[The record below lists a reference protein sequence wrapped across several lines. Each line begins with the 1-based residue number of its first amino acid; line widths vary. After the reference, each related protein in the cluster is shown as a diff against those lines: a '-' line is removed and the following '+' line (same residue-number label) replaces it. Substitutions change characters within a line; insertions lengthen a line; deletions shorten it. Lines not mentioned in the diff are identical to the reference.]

1 MAAGPL
7 RAAVPG
13 GRGLPP
19 PRRPAASGQGN
30 SGRFRSDDRV
40 WQDGGLLLHFP
51 GASRCIAVFLA
62 CQSQAWHTDD
72 RTGHASRPRPPG
84 PPAAAN
90 RRGLWPRWSTLTDR
104 RPSARPSHRS
114 TPRPIRSTCRA
125 GTWQTGRAA
134 RGRGHPGGAGQR
146 SAAAGQQR
154 RRDHPRAGTRRAC
167 HGPVWRCEA
176 HPGSPLD

>member
-51 GASRCIAVFLA
+51 GASRWAAIFLA
-62 CQSQAWHTDD
+62 FQSPAWHTDD
-72 RTGHASRPRPPG
+72 RTGDAIETAPARPAGGEEPARIVAALVNPDGPAPERETVTPINTPPDPIDLQGRHLADRPGRSRPG
-84 PPAAAN
+84 PPWWC
-90 RRGLWPRWSTLTDR
+90 R
-104 RPSARPSHRS
+104 SAKRCS
-114 TPRPIRSTCRA
+114 RA
-125 GTWQTGRAA
+125 TTAA
-134 RGRGHPGGAGQR
+134 R
-146 SAAAGQQR
+146 
-154 RRDHPRAGTRRAC
+154 
-167 HGPVWRCEA
+167 
-176 HPGSPLD
+176 SP